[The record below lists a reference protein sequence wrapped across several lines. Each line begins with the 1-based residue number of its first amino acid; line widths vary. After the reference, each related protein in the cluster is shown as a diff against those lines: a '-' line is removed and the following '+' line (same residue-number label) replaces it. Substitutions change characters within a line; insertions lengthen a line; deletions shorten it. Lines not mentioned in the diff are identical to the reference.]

1 MYYEE
6 NNVIPEAEYE
16 QIIETMK
23 KGKNYKPAKTSVIR
37 KIFFNKDINYLT
49 DALSVTKENS
59 ETYSIMMTEWENSR
73 LVLEKKSIRE
83 GLISKSYTYLSEE
96 QFEMIIDG
104 QYEWMKQT
112 RDVLLRDFYLQLTI
126 NQIRPGVV
134 VDYTRKTFRLNNRKD
149 YMSFDTSIRS
159 TYLFTKDTLLSPLLE
174 QKERLEAHRIV
185 MTYKQ
190 TAEMPG
196 IIYRLANIV
205 QPQQL
210 IPELT

>member
-1 MYYEE
+1 
-6 NNVIPEAEYE
+6 
-16 QIIETMK
+16 
-23 KGKNYKPAKTSVIR
+23 
-37 KIFFNKDINYLT
+37 
-49 DALSVTKENS
+49 
-59 ETYSIMMTEWENSR
+59 
-73 LVLEKKSIRE
+73 
-83 GLISKSYTYLSEE
+83 
-96 QFEMIIDG
+96 
-104 QYEWMKQT
+104 
-112 RDVLLRDFYLQLTI
+112 
-126 NQIRPGVV
+126 
-134 VDYTRKTFRLNNRKD
+134 
-149 YMSFDTSIRS
+149 MSFDTSIRS